1 MLWYDARSCK
11 VKLRAVWQVT
21 QGRSRRVKG
30 SCGWIS
36 LACAGRSLT
45 GWQLRQRGCVST
57 LAASVNIA
65 RERWAGSAIDENA
78 DGGCRVVLGACAEPD
93 AGGITMAKTN
103 TLKVKRIAEMCRAAS
118 FIDDN
123 LSPLE
128 KLHTAVGTR
137 LDLDWSESFA
147 ERSA

>member
-1 MLWYDARSCK
+1 MAGIASDDA
-11 VKLRAVWQVT
+11 LILPHRANPD
-21 QGRSRRVKG
+21 
-30 SCGWIS
+30 GW
-36 LACAGRSLT
+36 
-45 GWQLRQRGCVST
+45 
-57 LAASVNIA
+57 NF
-65 RERWAGSAIDENA
+65 RERQ
-78 DGGCRVVLGACAEPD
+78 GACAEPD